1 MNTYKYEDLKI
12 GLKESFSCTI
22 TEEMMDSFCS
32 LSGDLNPLH
41 MDNDFAM
48 SHGFQGRVAYGM
60 LSASLFSRLG
70 GVFLPGKYCL
80 IQQVEAKFAYPVYI
94 GDVLEV
100 TGTVA
105 ELNDSVQ
112 RAVIKAEIRN
122 QRKEKVVRG
131 KIYVGFLEDGE
142 EDAS

>member
-70 GVFLPGKYCL
+70 GGVSPRKILPDSASGSKVCISCL
-80 IQQVEAKFAYPVYI
+80 HRRCA
-94 GDVLEV
+94 
-100 TGTVA
+100 
-105 ELNDSVQ
+105 
-112 RAVIKAEIRN
+112 
-122 QRKEKVVRG
+122 
-131 KIYVGFLEDGE
+131 
-142 EDAS
+142 